1 MEGAALIDGTKGV
14 GVGVGVEGRRAEGQ
28 GLAYVLGDHGCL
40 VYDLGVG
47 NAPTCWGESPLEL
60 YVHTH
65 IAPTLVLND
74 AVVLRVAANKGDR
87 QVPSF
92 LDAPKWADSL

>member
-14 GVGVGVEGRRAEGQ
+14 GEGVEERRAEGQ
-28 GLAYVLGDHGCL
+28 GLAYLLGDHGCL
-40 VYDLGVG
+40 IYDLVGVG

-92 LDAPKWADSL
+92 PDAPKWADSL